1 MKTSATR
8 TPLDHQEKE
17 KKVAMSAIRNMKA
30 SGSCCFRLV
39 NQSTCGHVRRTQR
52 GKWHPESSR
61 CVLSTAALLGK
72 TRERQPAHS
81 EVTPQIAGLE
91 SCALRLRSVDSE
103 RGHSP
108 RYPGKPRSRSRVD
121 SAMALLIWNGQ
132 SEKRQ
137 RAPNVGVIGAV
148 DVESTKRA
156 LAGTIKPAGKK
167 RTKTTGYNRLSQR
180 LTRPVQSSLVTD
192 YHC

>member
-1 MKTSATR
+1 MCAGHSGGNGTQNH
-8 TPLDHQEKE
+8 L
-17 KKVAMSAIRNMKA
+17 IA
-30 SGSCCFRLV
+30 SFRLPRCWERRE
-39 NQSTCGHVRRTQR
+39 NGNPLTHAPMIVR
-52 GKWHPESSR
+52 
-61 CVLSTAALLGK
+61 
-72 TRERQPAHS
+72 
-81 EVTPQIAGLE
+81 LE
-91 SCALRLRSVDSE
+91 SCALRLRSVNSE
-103 RGHSP
+103 RGHSQG
-108 RYPGKPRSRSRVD
+108 YLGQLRSRSRVD
-121 SAMALLIWNGQ
+121 SAMAPLIWNGQ

>member
-1 MKTSATR
+1 MCAGHSGGNGAQNH
-8 TPLDHQEKE
+8 L
-17 KKVAMSAIRNMKA
+17 IA
-30 SGSCCFRLV
+30 SFRLPRCWERRE
-39 NQSTCGHVRRTQR
+39 NGNPLTHAPNRTIGIVRSALALGRQR
-52 GKWHPESSR
+52 
-61 CVLSTAALLGK
+61 
-72 TRERQPAHS
+72 
-81 EVTPQIAGLE
+81 AGTFTL
-91 SCALRLRSVDSE
+91 
-103 RGHSP
+103 HSP

-121 SAMALLIWNGQ
+121 SAMALLIWNGE

>member
-1 MKTSATR
+1 
-8 TPLDHQEKE
+8 
-17 KKVAMSAIRNMKA
+17 MSAIRNVKA

-39 NQSTCGHVRRTQR
+39 NQSSCGHMRRTQR
-52 GKWHPESSR
+52 GKWHPESSD
-61 CVLSTAALLGK
+61 CVLSTAVLLRK

-81 EVTPQIAGLE
+81 RPQIVRLE

-108 RYPGKPRSRSRVD
+108 RYPGEPRSRSRVD

>member
-1 MKTSATR
+1 MKTSAAR
-8 TPLDHQEKE
+8 TPLDHQEKIKE
-17 KKVAMSAIRNMKA
+17 SRDERDQEYE
-30 SGSCCFRLV
+30 GPGELLL
-39 NQSTCGHVRRTQR
+39 
-52 GKWHPESSR
+52 SSR
-61 CVLSTAALLGK
+61 QPEHLRTRAPDTAGEMAPRIISLRPFDCRAAGK
-72 TRERQPAHS
+72 DARTATRS
-81 EVTPQIAGLE
+81 LTPQIAGLE

-108 RYPGKPRSRSRVD
+108 WYPEEPRSRSRVD
-121 SAMALLIWNGQ
+121 SAMAPLIWNGQ